1 MYNVSD
7 EYKAA
12 MRSPEQVHTLRG
24 SIGTVEFDENHIVR
38 GSFVV
43 SNQCSDSAEV
53 KIGQVYV
60 GELKGTFIN
69 VQIPRYSWKG
79 LRITPYAGI
88 VVGGTTEEVPLG
100 IYTIEQAE
108 WKVSGVAVTA
118 YDNMAK
124 FDKVFN
130 KLQITGEAY
139 MLANEACSKCGVTLG
154 CTKEEMAA
162 LPNGAVDLAVYPEND
177 IETWRDFISWLA
189 QTLGCFAT
197 IDRAGQLIFRQYG
210 GEPADTIE
218 MNGRTADAAFS
229 DFETRYTGMSVVDK
243 ETKTTNYY
251 CVTTDDGLTYNLG
264 SNPFL
269 QYGTDEMKKTR
280 RLAVLSALQAIR
292 YVPFSAD
299 AAGSPA
305 YDLGDV
311 LVFSGGIADGKRQSV
326 LTQFEYIYGVKYRM
340 KGVGKNPA
348 LATGKSKT
356 DKDISGLMSNRQAD
370 DGTNYTV
377 YTNIEPAAI
386 GNGEKKQVI
395 DMRFAVQKRSHV
407 TVEMEFLPKV
417 EASENEDADTFSVGD
432 IVCEVTYYL
441 NGEEMTDRYPAET
454 WQDGRHVLTLRYDIQ
469 AAEERIHT
477 WGVWMKMTGGR
488 ASFTKYGIHCV
499 IAGTGLAGSGTW
511 DGNIRV
517 ADEIERLSF
526 NTMFAD
532 LIDTVETSTHVPA
545 AERAADTVEFSFSQM
560 FGGFADEA
568 AGSSD
573 GMFFS
578 PWVNNDMVMTDCTV
592 DEAKGWIGAGTTVL
606 GTEKHVT
613 TEEMTGVTGVSV
625 MCAGAVLQAS
635 FDGGETWKAYDGQA
649 WMEGKAMTEE
659 QLAAV
664 PASAWQERVKL
675 RALLEDNASLFS
687 ITAYGGIV

>member
-24 SIGTVEFDENHIVR
+24 SIGTVEFDENNIVK
-38 GSFVV
+38 GSFIV

-79 LRITPYAGI
+79 LSITPYAGI
-88 VVGGTTEEVPLG
+88 VIGRKTEEVPLG

-108 WKVSGVAVTA
+108 WKASGVAVTA
-118 YDNMAK
+118 YDNMSK
-124 FDKVFN
+124 FDKPFN
-130 KLQITGEAY
+130 KLQITGDAY
-139 MLANEACSKCGVTLG
+139 MLASEACSKCGVTLG
-154 CTKEEMAA
+154 SMKEEMAA
-162 LPNGAVDLAVYPEND
+162 LPNGSVDLAVYPEND

-197 IDRAGQLIFRQYG
+197 IDREGRLIFRQYG
-210 GEPADTIE
+210 GEPVDEVTVD
-218 MNGRTADAAFS
+218 GRTADAAFS

-251 CVTTDDGLTYNLG
+251 CVTPDDSLTYNLG

-269 QYGTDEMKKTR
+269 QYGTEEMKEAR
-280 RLAVLSALQAIR
+280 RIAVLNALQSIR

-311 LVFSGGIADGKRQSV
+311 LVFSGGIADGTKQSV
-326 LTQFEYIYGVKYRM
+326 LTQFEYVFGSKYRM

-356 DKDISGLMSNRQAD
+356 DKDISGLMSEEQE
-370 DGTNYTV
+370 DGMNYAV
-377 YTNIEPAAI
+377 YTNIEQAVI
-386 GNGEKKQVI
+386 GDGEKKQII
-395 DMRFAVQKRSHV
+395 DMRFAVQKRTHV
-407 TVEMEFLPKV
+407 TVEMEFLLTA
-417 EASENEDADTFSVGD
+417 EASEAESEGMLSVGD

-441 NGEEMTDRYPAET
+441 NGEELTDRYPVET
-454 WQDGRHVLTLRYDIQ
+454 WQDGRHVLALRYDIQ
-469 AAEERIHT
+469 AAEERVHT
-477 WGVWMKMTGGR
+477 WGVWMKVTGGG
-488 ASFTKYGIHCV
+488 ASFPKYGVHCV
-499 IAGTGLAGSGTW
+499 IAGTGLAGSGAW

-517 ADEIERLSF
+517 ADEMERMPF
-526 NTMFAD
+526 DAMFTDFVDVAE
-532 LIDTVETSTHVPA
+532 ISTQVPE
-545 AERAADTVEFSFSQM
+545 AEHAADMVGFSFSRM
-560 FGGFADEA
+560 FCGFIDEVSA
-568 AGSSD
+568 SSG

-578 PWVNNDMVMTDCTV
+578 PWVNSDMVTTDCTV
-592 DEAKGWIGAGTTVL
+592 DATKGWIGAGTTAL
-606 GTEKHVT
+606 GTEKYVT
-613 TEEMTGVTGVSV
+613 TEVMTGVTGVSI
-625 MCAGAVLQAS
+625 MCVGAVFQAS
-635 FDGGETWKAYDGQA
+635 FDGGETWKAYNGQE
-649 WMEGKAMTEE
+649 WLNDMAMTEE

-664 PASAWQERVKL
+664 PASAWQESVKL

-687 ITAYGGIV
+687 ITAYGGMI